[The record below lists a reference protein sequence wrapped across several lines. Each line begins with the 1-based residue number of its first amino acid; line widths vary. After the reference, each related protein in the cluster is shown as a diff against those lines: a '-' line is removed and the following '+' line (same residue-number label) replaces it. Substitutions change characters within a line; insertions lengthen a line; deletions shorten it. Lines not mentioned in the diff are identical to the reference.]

1 MFKYILLCLIAFSG
15 YYAWTIYPISHGP
28 GELAPDK
35 PKFEYLRDTPVIE
48 YQSYSLQPKMKFS
61 GQVRVL
67 SKKRYFLDEFKS
79 ISPYDIVIGWGEMS
93 DERNIE
99 FIKFRLDS
107 REANLDYIR
116 PPLPEKSIYEQAELI
131 HIIPSSEE
139 ISTTISQLK
148 QGSIIKI
155 EGLYVDAESENS
167 LNWSTYVSHTVP
179 TRFENIVF
187 WVTKIEEI

>member
-1 MFKYILLCLIAFSG
+1 
-15 YYAWTIYPISHGP
+15 
-28 GELAPDK
+28 
-35 PKFEYLRDTPVIE
+35 
-48 YQSYSLQPKMKFS
+48 MKFS